1 MILQKFILTYLI
13 NSVHWVIV
21 QVNVI
26 SGNWSLLIGNDK
38 CDMKD
43 LSGNANSDLS
53 QFDSFVLRIV
63 SLFKARILAAIVE
76 KKALD
81 DDS

>member
-1 MILQKFILTYLI
+1 MVNLI

-26 SGNWSLLIGNDK
+26 SGNWSLVIGNDK

-43 LSGNANSDLS
+43 LPGNANSDLS
-53 QFDSFVLRIV
+53 RFNSFVLRIV
-63 SLFKARILAAIVE
+63 
-76 KKALD
+76 
-81 DDS
+81 

>member
-26 SGNWSLLIGNDK
+26 SGNWSLVIGNDK

-43 LSGNANSDLS
+43 LPGNANSDLS
-53 QFDSFVLRIV
+53 RFNSFVLRIV
-63 SLFKARILAAIVE
+63 SLFKARIWATIVE